1 MVEISSL
8 FLGLFGIVVTIITF
22 IFSYNK
28 TIGAR
33 NERAKTA
40 NNDIIKILKRNLIME
55 RRVPKFEE
63 INRLISSKII
73 EYKVRERD

>member
-8 FLGLFGIVVTIITF
+8 FLGLFGIVVNIITF